1 MKKTAIAFSSV
12 CLFALGGLLPVL
24 AESIWFEGESPKA
37 TPLVEPYVADSVDI
51 SPDSPVQLDAET
63 LADLTQRT
71 LKLVDRQ
78 QSIAGQQSVE
88 MKPSIEKQGAV
99 EQIAERL
106 NPPTP
111 AKMTFLK
118 SSDFMLVHYKQ
129 SNQASSNRNQRNV
142 GTNRSNSKRTTLE
155 SSDSLES
162 SAQSVERKV
171 ADAATPGRRDG
182 RSTRV
187 ESDKRNTVET
197 PVEVVDPADEHLS
210 PQVRQLKQQIK
221 ATLASNARRTLSL
234 QNNTPA
240 DLIAF
245 CNAYGAETLVTPAS
259 QSAGKNGKSAT
270 SAPIYAIGSLCWNY
284 PSSGRTLL
292 RASGKQVIPRVGA
305 GLQKK
310 QAALLAMLAM
320 SSIAENYE
328 IRVENNTYTVAD
340 LVAFEKNSCSRGLD
354 LSLALIGLSFYCDCN
369 EQWKNEFGEVWSL
382 SKMVQEELGRSVDQG
397 NVGITDQLLGLSS
410 VVQRYEGE
418 GEKLQGSVLD
428 AKLYL
433 DSYCDF
439 ILTAQNDQGLWH
451 PQFFLYKGIGDPR
464 AMLYSSS
471 NILRFLVYHL
481 PQERL
486 SDPKVVRSV
495 SSLLAALNK
504 LGNAPLTTERDYE
517 LYGTT
522 LQSIAMYA
530 EKVSK

>member
-1 MKKTAIAFSSV
+1 MKKTAIAFSSI

-24 AESIWFEGESPKA
+24 AESVWFEGESSSKM
-37 TPLVEPYVADSVDI
+37 TPTVQSYVADSVDI
-51 SPDSPVQLDAET
+51 SPDSPVHLDAET

-78 QSIAGQQSVE
+78 QSVE
-88 MKPSIEKQGAV
+88 VKPSIEKQGAV

-118 SSDFMLVHYKQ
+118 SSDFMLVRYQQ
-129 SNQASSNRNQRNV
+129 SNQPSLNRNQRNV
-142 GTNRSNSKRTTLE
+142 GTNRSNSKRTTLD
-155 SSDSLES
+155 SSDSSIPS
-162 SAQSVERKV
+162 SETKV
-171 ADAATPGRRDG
+171 ANAATPGRRDG
-182 RSTRV
+182 RSSRV
-187 ESDKRNTVET
+187 EADKRNTVET

-259 QSAGKNGKSAT
+259 QSSGKNGKSAT

-284 PSSGRTLL
+284 PSSGRALL
-292 RASGKQVIPRVGA
+292 RVSGKQVIPRVGA

-382 SKMVQEELGRSVDQG
+382 SKMVQEELGRPVDQG

-410 VVQRYEGE
+410 VVQRFEGE
-418 GEKLQGSVLD
+418 GEKLQGSLLD
-428 AKLYL
+428 AKQYL